1 MNAPATPPLEQP
13 AGGDPDLAT
22 VQVAPRFD
30 LHEHQAWTA
39 NGALGVL
46 AALLLI
52 GAGAAGAIQADQTTG
67 STSTV
72 LGVGGTLLLL
82 AGILLLASLVVVSPG
97 ETKVVQLFGRYVGT
111 VRRNGLVLT
120 LPLTTRRRVSV
131 RVRNFETSGLKVNDA
146 DGNPIEIAAIVVWR
160 VADTAHA
167 SFAVESFTRLRRGAG
182 RGGAAARRDEPPVR
196 RRATRARTTLRGSTE
211 QVSRRARRRGRR
223 SASRSPGSRSS
234 RRASRTSPT
243 PPRSRRRCCSASRPA
258 RSSPPARRS
267 WKARCRMVE
276 IALAR
281 LEQDDVVTLDEER
294 KAPMVSNL
302 LVVLCGDSRATA
314 RRQRRDR
321 STREPRAM
329 TADEPQQAAR
339 GNDARSCCA
348 STRPCT
354 TRSPAGPPTT
364 CARSTR
370 TSRCCCVARS
380 TTQAAHPR
388 AQGRCHAADDPDVQS
403 RAGTLVPVPTSTH
416 LRLRRPRSAGRP
428 ATRVTACLAGH
439 AACTPSCE
447 P

>member
-13 AGGDPDLAT
+13 AGGDPDLST

-146 DGNPIEIAAIVVWR
+146 DGNPIDIAAIVVWR

-167 SFAVESFTRLRRGAG
+167 SFAVESFTDFVEVQAEAALRHVATSHPYDN
-182 RGGAAARRDEPPVR
+182 ADEGE
-196 RRATRARTTLRGSTE
+196 ATLRGSTE
-211 QVSRRARRRGRR
+211 QVSHELAVEVAARVAIAGIEVVE
-223 SASRSPGSRSS
+223 
-234 RRASRTSPT
+234 
-243 PPRSRRRCCSASRPA
+243 A
-258 RSSPPARRS
+258 RISHLAYAPEIAQAMLQRQQAGAIIAAREKIVEGAVS
-267 WKARCRMVE
+267 MVE
-276 IALAR
+276 TALAR

-294 KAPMVSNL
+294 KAAMVSNL
-302 LVVLCGDSRATA
+302 LVVLCGDSRAT
-314 RRQRRDR
+314 
-321 STREPRAM
+321 PVV
-329 TADEPQQAAR
+329 
-339 GNDARSCCA
+339 N
-348 STRPCT
+348 
-354 TRSPAGPPTT
+354 AGSLYT
-364 CARSTR
+364 
-370 TSRCCCVARS
+370 
-380 TTQAAHPR
+380 
-388 AQGRCHAADDPDVQS
+388 
-403 RAGTLVPVPTSTH
+403 
-416 LRLRRPRSAGRP
+416 
-428 ATRVTACLAGH
+428 
-439 AACTPSCE
+439 
-447 P
+447 